1 MITGESFEQQDYQI
15 SMMNRLPPVK
25 CKKLES
31 FIRHNTILFI
41 QKVVIRKLSSDKK
54 GIVWSFLVPERIE
67 DLTCHMFDLSLGCTI
82 IDYHCGVN
90 LYNPKIRGNFWADVI
105 TVVDSKDG
113 KTNITPGLI
122 DAMGDRYAIVE

>member
-1 MITGESFEQQDYQI
+1 MIIGDSFEQQDYQI
-15 SMMNRLPPVK
+15 SMMNHLPPLRH
-25 CKKLES
+25 KKLEN
-31 FIRHNTILFI
+31 FIRNNTVMFI
-41 QKVVIRKLSSDKK
+41 QKVVIRKLSLDKT

-90 LYNPKIRGNFWADVI
+90 LYNPKLNGNFWADVI

-113 KTNITPGLI
+113 KTNITPELI
-122 DAMGDRYAIVE
+122 DAMGDKYAIIE